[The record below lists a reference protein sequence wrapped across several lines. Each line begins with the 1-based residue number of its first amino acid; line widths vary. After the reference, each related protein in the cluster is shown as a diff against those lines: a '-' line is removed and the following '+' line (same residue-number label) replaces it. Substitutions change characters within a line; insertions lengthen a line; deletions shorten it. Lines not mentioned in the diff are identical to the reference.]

1 MIPNLEQVLMKK
13 ILALP
18 FEKQLKVL
26 AFIEQLEAEINT
38 EKIENNEEIRNLN
51 AEKNS

>member
-1 MIPNLEQVLMKK
+1 MMPNLEKILMKK

-26 AFIEQLEAEINT
+26 AFIEQLEAEISV
-38 EKIENNEEIRNLN
+38 EEIEDADDLII
-51 AEKNS
+51 K

>member
-1 MIPNLEQVLMKK
+1 MIPDLEQIMMKK

-26 AFIEQLEAEINT
+26 AFIEQIEAEISIEEIENT
-38 EKIENNEEIRNLN
+38 EDVFT
-51 AEKNS
+51 EKS

>member
-1 MIPNLEQVLMKK
+1 VIPNLEQILMKK

-26 AFIEQLEAEINT
+26 AFIEQLEAEISIEEVENT
-38 EKIENNEEIRNLN
+38 EEVLK
-51 AEKNS
+51 EKS